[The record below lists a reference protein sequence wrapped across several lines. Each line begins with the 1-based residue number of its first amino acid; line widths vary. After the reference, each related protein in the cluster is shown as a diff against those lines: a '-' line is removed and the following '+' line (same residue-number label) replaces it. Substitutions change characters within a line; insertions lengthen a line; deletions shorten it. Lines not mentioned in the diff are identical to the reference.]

1 MNIEKTI
8 ARMLDIAGLAMAVIF
23 ALAIVLDLAG
33 TKASISVVQL
43 GICFA
48 IAIPVL
54 GVIVVMIMLFK
65 KRETKYGV
73 CAIILLILLI
83 FTVIWRMLA

>member
-8 ARMLDIAGLAMAVIF
+8 ARLLEITGLAMAVIF
-23 ALAIVLDLAG
+23 AIAIGFDLAG
-33 TKASISVVQL
+33 TKAGISVVQL

-54 GVIVVMIMLFK
+54 GVIVIMIMLFK

-83 FTVIWRMLA
+83 FTVIWRMLT